1 MSLYCLLL
9 GARMA
14 AGCPKQYLTVAGQ
27 PMLRHAVEAFRA
39 SALISHTYVVSA
51 ADGYIDEVLPA
62 GLAGVTVLRC
72 GGATRM
78 DSVLNG
84 LRAIQGEIADSDMV
98 LVHDAARPGLTPALI
113 ARLIDGVGDDAAG
126 GLLALPVVDT
136 VKRSAPSAQGVCSAA
151 TIPRNGMWL
160 AQTPQ
165 MFSYQLLLR
174 TGPRHRSGCDYR

>member
-1 MSLYCLLL
+1 
-9 GARMA
+9 
-14 AGCPKQYLTVAGQ
+14 V
-27 PMLRHAVEAFRA
+27 
-39 SALISHTYVVSA
+39 VVSA

-113 ARLIDGVGDDAAG
+113 ARLIDGVGDDPAG

-136 VKRSAPSAQGVCSAA
+136 VKRSAPSAQGVAPPRPCRVTACGWRRRRRCSATVA
-151 TIPRNGMWL
+151 
-160 AQTPQ
+160 AA
-165 MFSYQLLLR
+165 R
-174 TGPRHRSGCDYR
+174 TGPRHRSGCDHR